1 MVLQNVILW
10 DLDYFELKSVK
21 THQTQE
27 KHFPSPLAV

>member
-10 DLDYFELKSVK
+10 DLGYFELKSVK
-21 THQTQE
+21 TQRTQE